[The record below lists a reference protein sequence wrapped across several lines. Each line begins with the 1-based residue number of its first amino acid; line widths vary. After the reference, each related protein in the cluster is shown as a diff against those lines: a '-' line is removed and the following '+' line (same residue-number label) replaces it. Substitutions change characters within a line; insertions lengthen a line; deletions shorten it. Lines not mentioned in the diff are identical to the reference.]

1 MIEKEKLKIYAQKL
15 LFEMKEEEYDTLQKE
30 FEIILDQLS
39 LIENIPGI
47 SKVEPMVFPIVNDGI
62 KLRKDKAKNEID
74 VDQVLENADHVYQ
87 NQVRVPK
94 VVE

>member
-30 FEIILDQLS
+30 FEVILDQLS

-47 SKVEPMVFPIVNDGI
+47 SEVEPMMFPIITDCV
-62 KLRKDKAKNEID
+62 KLREDEIKQEID
-74 VDQVLENADHVYQ
+74 VEEVLENADHVYQ